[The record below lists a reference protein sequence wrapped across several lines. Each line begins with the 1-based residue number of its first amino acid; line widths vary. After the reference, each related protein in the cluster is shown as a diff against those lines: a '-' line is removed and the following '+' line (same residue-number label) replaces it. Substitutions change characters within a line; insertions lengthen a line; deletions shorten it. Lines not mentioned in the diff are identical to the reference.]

1 MHASI
6 SVDNDRLPVSLGM
19 IWSQGKEITLP
30 IGIIEREGHPT
41 SKGEEM
47 GSFPKI
53 KNVGGGE
60 AIFRF
65 LIGIFL
71 IISALFISG
80 GFRWVPVLI
89 GVALILTAIFGY

>member
-1 MHASI
+1 MASL
-6 SVDNDRLPVSLGM
+6 V
-19 IWSQGKEITLP
+19 
-30 IGIIEREGHPT
+30 
-41 SKGEEM
+41 
-47 GSFPKI
+47 KI
-53 KNVGGGE
+53 KNVGRGE